1 MRGCICL
8 YSVFIYRTWD
18 NIDVTR
24 IAAQV
29 VSGVGFLGAGLILRD
44 GAKISGLSTAATIWT
59 TAAVGILCTLEN
71 IYYAIIV
78 AAAIVIV
85 HLVLHP
91 LSDYINKKSH
101 YNKDRR
107 DKEETTYKISILCKE
122 SSEID
127 IRSHLIKTIR
137 EKNDV
142 LLHNLESNDSSNGDV
157 NIKAYITTAK
167 KNNDVVESIIVHIG
181 KDEGIISAGWKIT
194 E

>member
-1 MRGCICL
+1 MALGN
-8 YSVFIYRTWD
+8 D
-18 NIDVTR
+18 NDTTR
-24 IAAQV
+24 VAAQV
-29 VSGVGFLGAGLILRD
+29 VSGIGFLGAGLIIRD
-44 GAKISGLSTAATIWT
+44 GTKVSGLSTAATIWT
-59 TAAVGILCTLEN
+59 TAAIGILCTLDN
-71 IYYAIIV
+71 IYYAVIV

-91 LSDYINKKSH
+91 FSDYINKKSH

-107 DKEETTYKISILCKE
+107 DREETMYKISILCKE
-122 SSEID
+122 SAEID

-142 LLHNLESNDSSNGDV
+142 LLHNLESNDEVNGDV
-157 NIKAYITTAK
+157 KIKAYITTAK